1 MLVRSSDL
9 VWRVSAGVV
18 LDSKGDEVRRGLAT
32 LLQAADEE
40 IQAEVT

>member
-1 MLVRSSDL
+1 MLVRSNDL

-32 LLQAADEE
+32 GEPYSSAGSR
-40 IQAEVT
+40 